1 MKTVKDEVTL
11 EYAGTDGNVSVSVY
25 SGVNHGLD
33 TTVTFTITTADGSKS
48 ETVEV
53 NREGM
58 REVFSASDGQFNTS
72 NGTFNVVKSKIAN
85 GI

>member
-25 SGVNHGLD
+25 SL
-33 TTVTFTITTADGSKS
+33 
-48 ETVEV
+48 
-53 NREGM
+53 
-58 REVFSASDGQFNTS
+58 DGQFNTS
-72 NGTFNVVKSKIAN
+72 DGTFNVVKSKIAN

>member
-48 ETVEV
+48 ETVKV

-72 NGTFNVVKSKIAN
+72 DGTFNVVKSKIAN

>member
-1 MKTVKDEVTL
+1 MKTEKNNVTL
-11 EYAGTDGNVSVSVY
+11 EYSGTEGNVSVSVY
-25 SGVNHGLD
+25 SSVNEGLD
-33 TTVTFTITTADGSKS
+33 TSVRFQISTTDGTKS
-48 ETVEV
+48 ETIIV

-72 NGTFNVVKSKIAN
+72 DGTFNVVKSKIAN

>member
-58 REVFSASDGQFNTS
+58 REVFSALDGQFNTS
-72 NGTFNVVKSKIAN
+72 DGTFNVVKSKIAN